1 MSIVNQKVFIHLS
14 NQNKKTM
21 KNFKEEPKQERT
33 YSQEEV
39 IVILQEFRRYLA
51 FGDDIPQEDWFEQ
64 FKK

>member
-1 MSIVNQKVFIHLS
+1 
-14 NQNKKTM
+14 M